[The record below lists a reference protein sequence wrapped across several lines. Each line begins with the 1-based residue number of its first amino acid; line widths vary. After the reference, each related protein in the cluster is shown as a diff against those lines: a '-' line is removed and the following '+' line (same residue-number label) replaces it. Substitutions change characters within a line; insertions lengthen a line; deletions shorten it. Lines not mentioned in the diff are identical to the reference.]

1 MSTTITVCETC
12 KRSNWNAEIDNK
24 TDGEVL
30 AGLIESMSDEAPNI
44 NIRRHACLM
53 GCDFACNVA
62 IQSEDKLNYVLG
74 NFSPSIENAKG
85 IIEYAT
91 LHNASDKGQVPFRD
105 WPKEIKG
112 HFRARLPVLGNN

>member
-12 KRSNWNAEIDNK
+12 KRTNWNAEIDNK

-30 AGLIESMSDEAPNI
+30 ADLIESMSDEAPNI

-62 IQSEDKLNYVLG
+62 IQSENKLNYVLG
-74 NFSPSIENAKG
+74 NFSPNIESAQG
-85 IIEYAT
+85 IIEYAK
-91 LHNASDKGQVPFRD
+91 LHDASEKGQVPFRD
-105 WPKEIKG
+105 WPQEIKG